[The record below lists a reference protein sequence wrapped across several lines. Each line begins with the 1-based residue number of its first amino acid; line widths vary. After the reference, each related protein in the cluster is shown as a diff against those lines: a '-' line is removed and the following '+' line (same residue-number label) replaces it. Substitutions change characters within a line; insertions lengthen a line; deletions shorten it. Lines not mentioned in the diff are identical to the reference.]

1 MIIRIQGEGQWKLSA
16 AHLDAL
22 DKIDDELVDSVSHN
36 DQARFTA
43 LLDEMLD
50 HVRRYGQKLQPDEI
64 AESALILP
72 PADATIE
79 EVKSLFTHE
88 GLIVE

>member
-1 MIIRIQGEGQWKLSA
+1 MIIRIQGEGQWKLSGA
-16 AHLDAL
+16 YLDAL
-22 DKIDDELVDSVSHN
+22 DKIDDELVDSVSHH

-50 HVRRYGQKLQPDEI
+50 QVRTHGQKLRPDEI
-64 AESALILP
+64 VESALILP

-88 GLIVE
+88 GLIVD